1 MELTQ
6 AIDIL
11 KRSVATKQE
20 ETDVLKL
27 ALSVLEGTFA
37 PELKVL
43 DSLRAQVDEKDGVIS
58 EKVAEIQA
66 ISTEKVTLEARVKEL
81 EKPETVVTPEEVT
94 PVTPVEPAV
103 EETPAE
109 PVSESNTVL

>member
-11 KRSVATKQE
+11 NRSVATKQE
-20 ETDVLKL
+20 EASVLNL

-43 DSLRAQVDEKDGVIS
+43 DSLRAQVDEKDGIIS
-58 EKVAEIQA
+58 EKVAEIQS

-81 EKPETVVTPEEVT
+81 EKPETVVAPEEVA
-94 PVTPVEPAV
+94 PADPVEPAV

-109 PVSESNTVL
+109 LVSESNTTL